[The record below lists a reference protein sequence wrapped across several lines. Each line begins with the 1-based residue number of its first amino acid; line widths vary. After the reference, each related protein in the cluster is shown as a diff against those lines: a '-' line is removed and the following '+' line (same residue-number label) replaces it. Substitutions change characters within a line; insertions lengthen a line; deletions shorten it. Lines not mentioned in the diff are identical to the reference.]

1 MSIDDQTLTSTP
13 SATVIGQLG
22 ELEDFAEDYP
32 AARALLIACI
42 RALRSGEQ
50 TDHLARRIAR
60 DRHSRDVFEGLS
72 ASQATQELEHA
83 RWVRAVARQRR
94 RAPGRRKLDRYR
106 QEIEALRKQGASERD
121 IVVWLRV
128 QKRTKVHASTVHR
141 YLKGLSIA

>member
-42 RALRSGEQ
+42 RALRSGEP

-60 DRHSRDVFEGLS
+60 SRRSLDVIEALS
-72 ASQATQELEHA
+72 ESQASQELEHV
-83 RWVRAVARQRR
+83 RWVRAVTRQRR
-94 RAPGRRKLDRYR
+94 RSPGRRKLDRYR
-106 QEIEALRKQGASERD
+106 QEIEALWKQSASERD
-121 IVVWLRV
+121 IAVWLRV
-128 QKRTKVHASTVHR
+128 QKHTKVHTSTVHR
-141 YLKGLSIA
+141 SVE

>member
-32 AARALLIACI
+32 GARALLVACI
-42 RALRSGEQ
+42 RALRSGEP

-60 DRHSRDVFEGLS
+60 NRRSLDVIEALS
-72 ASQATQELEHA
+72 ESHASQKLEHV

-94 RAPGRRKLDRYR
+94 RFPGRRKLDRYR
-106 QEIEALRKQGASERD
+106 QEIEALWKQGASERD

-141 YLKGLSIA
+141 YLKGL

>member
-42 RALRSGEQ
+42 RALRSGEP

-60 DRHSRDVFEGLS
+60 DRHSLDVIEALS
-72 ASQATQELEHA
+72 ESRASQELEHV
-83 RWVRAVARQRR
+83 RWVRAIARLRC

-106 QEIEALRKQGASERD
+106 QEIEALWKQSASERD

-128 QKRTKVHASTVHR
+128 HKHKKVHASTVHR
-141 YLKGLSIA
+141 YLKGLSVE